1 MPKRK
6 PDEELIRYR
15 EIGLTEKQWAKI
27 DKEADQRSVTQQVIF
42 REMVAG
48 RKVKK

>member
-1 MPKRK
+1 MLKRK

-27 DKEADQRSVTQQVIF
+27 GKEADQRKVTQQIIF
-42 REMVAG
+42 REMVAARRA
-48 RKVKK
+48 RK